1 MERAPIHVLRFVLL
15 VFIQVFLLKNI
26 GFYNLSVPFLYILF
40 ILLLPFQIPNGLL
53 FILSFG
59 VGLTVDAFYDTLG
72 LHALACTVLA
82 YVRILFIRLTV
93 SVEDRETEPEPSM
106 SKMGFRW
113 FLFYGFIL
121 TLFHHLSLFSFEVF
135 RISDFGITLLRT
147 ILSSL
152 FTLFLMLLTEFL
164 FYRKKVR

>member
-1 MERAPIHVLRFVLL
+1 MERTLIYILRFVLL

-26 GFYNLSVPFLYILF
+26 GFYNLSTPFLYILF
-40 ILLLPFQIPNGLL
+40 ILLLPFQIPNWLL
-53 FILSFG
+53 FFLSFG
-59 VGLTVDAFYDTLG
+59 IGITVDAFYDTLG

-82 YVRILFIRLTV
+82 YFRILFIRLTV
-93 SVEDRETEPEPSM
+93 SVEDRESEPEPSM

-113 FLFYGFIL
+113 FLFYGFML
-121 TLFHHLSLFSFEVF
+121 TLIHHLTLFSFESF
-135 RISDFGITLLRT
+135 RVADFGITLLRT

-152 FTLFLMLLTEFL
+152 FTLFLLLLTEFL

>member
-1 MERAPIHVLRFVLL
+1 MERAPIHFIRFIAL

-26 GFYNLSVPFLYILF
+26 GFYNLFTPFLYILF
-40 ILLLPFQIPNGLL
+40 ILLLPFQIPNWLL
-53 FILSFG
+53 FSLSFG
-59 VGLTVDAFYDTLG
+59 IGLSIDTFYDTLG

-82 YVRILFIRLTV
+82 YVRIIFIRLTV
-93 SVEDRETEPEPSM
+93 STEDRESEPEPSM

-121 TLFHHLSLFSFEVF
+121 TLFHHLALFSFEVF
-135 RISDFGITLLRT
+135 RLSGFGITLLRT
-147 ILSSL
+147 VLSSF
-152 FTLFLMLLTEFL
+152 FTLFLLLLTEFL